1 MLADVWAFADDFEV
15 SIFLTE
21 TATRHSLLTKSKTFK
36 DNDEITH
43 NANRLIGTDKEP
55 VLIRG
60 ESDDEADLIP
70 FDKIPSA
77 NDSADDDEPSKKRVR
92 NSARRQGPER
102 DVDEDDKKKLTFK
115 TSYEGFSI
123 WGWVLCLLVDRKGG
137 PGKKASGPDAQA
149 LMAEWITSTQLQQ
162 EDDG

>member
-1 MLADVWAFADDFEV
+1 MGFADDFEV

-21 TATRHSLLTKSKTFK
+21 NATRHSLLTKSKTFK
-36 DNDEITH
+36 DKDMIKS
-43 NANRLIGTDKEP
+43 NANKLVGMDREP
-55 VLIRG
+55 VLIRE
-60 ESDDEADLIP
+60 ESDDEADMIP
-70 FDKIPSA
+70 LDRIPSA
-77 NDSADDDEPSKKRVR
+77 NDSADDGESPQKR
-92 NSARRQGPER
+92 ARKRAGRPGAEE
-102 DVDEDDKKKLTFK
+102 DVDEDDKKKLAFQ

-137 PGKKASGPDAQA
+137 PGKKAPGPEAQA

>member
-36 DNDEITH
+36 DNDKITN
-43 NANRLIGTDKEP
+43 NADKLTGTDKEP
-55 VLIRG
+55 VLIRE
-60 ESDDEADLIP
+60 ESDDEADLIA

-77 NDSADDDEPSKKRVR
+77 NDSADDDEPSKKRAR
-92 NSARRQGPER
+92 NSARRQGAER

>member
-21 TATRHSLLTKSKTFK
+21 NATRHSLLTKSKTFK
-36 DNDEITH
+36 DNDKITS
-43 NANRLIGTDKEP
+43 NAITLTGTDEEAI
-55 VLIRG
+55 LIQE
-60 ESDDEADLIP
+60 ESDDETDLIP

-77 NDSADDDEPSKKRVR
+77 GESADNEAPKKRVR
-92 NSARRQGPER
+92 NSARRPGA
-102 DVDEDDKKKLTFK
+102 VDEDDEKKLAFK

-137 PGKKASGPDAQA
+137 PGKKVSGPDAQA

>member
-21 TATRHSLLTKSKTFK
+21 NATRHSLLTKSKTFK
-36 DNDEITH
+36 DNDKITS
-43 NANRLIGTDKEP
+43 NAITLTGTDEEAI
-55 VLIRG
+55 LIRE
-60 ESDDEADLIP
+60 ESDDETDLIP

-77 NDSADDDEPSKKRVR
+77 DESADNEPPKKRVR
-92 NSARRQGPER
+92 NSARKPGAA
-102 DVDEDDKKKLTFK
+102 DEDDEKKLAFK

-137 PGKKASGPDAQA
+137 PGKKVSGPDAQA